1 MSQVTCD
8 PGLLSDFLSNQL
20 TADAESQV
28 VEHLDTCVHCRQFL
42 EQLAGGQRWWREA
55 QVYLS
60 SEQED
65 VGASTSIGPRADADD
80 DDCDDEITAMPI
92 RLDFLAPTDDPRSL
106 GRMGTYEVVGVV
118 GRGGTGIVLKA
129 FDGTLNR
136 LIAIKVLSP
145 NLATSGLAIGM
156 TTLNSASQ
164 YALYEARSSASA
176 A

>member
-1 MSQVTCD
+1 M
-8 PGLLSDFLSNQL
+8 SDFLSNQL

-28 VEHLDTCVHCRQFL
+28 VEHLDTCVHCRQSL

-55 QVYLS
+55 QIYLS
-60 SEQED
+60 PGTGRGGDEHIHRP
-65 VGASTSIGPRADADD
+65 VRGGDD
-80 DDCDDEITAMPI
+80 DDCDDEISAMPI

-145 NLATSGLAIGM
+145 NLADECRG
-156 TTLNSASQ
+156 
-164 YALYEARSSASA
+164 A
-176 A
+176 AAVCP